1 MKKLLCILLCLMMIV
16 PSAVSLA
23 DSEPIT
29 EVKINLTIPEAEK
42 MVIDYD
48 PVPLTFSSTEYFSL
62 YSSMFAYM
70 LTGDIPP
77 GQNKFHYYPGNHV
90 FTAGEEMFVWFSLD
104 AKSHYRFTE
113 STKFTVNTKN
123 VTVFEHQVKD
133 DGSMAFITLKFY
145 IPSADPIVI
154 HPDPGTDPEPQPSQ
168 PTEPT
173 EKVTLKKLKSV
184 KLKALSA
191 KKLEVKWKKL
201 SKKEQGKIQKIEI
214 QYSTDKTFKTGV
226 KKKWAKKTKNS
237 YTIKGLKKNTKYYV
251 RIRAYKKDGNIIYV
265 SKWVTKNKK
274 TKKK

>member
-1 MKKLLCILLCLMMIV
+1 MKKTLCILLCLMFVI
-16 PSAVSLA
+16 PSAVALA
-23 DSEPIT
+23 ASEPIA
-29 EVKINLTIPEAEK
+29 EVKINLTIPEAGK
-42 MVIDYD
+42 MVADYN
-48 PVPLTFSSTEYFSL
+48 PVPLTFSSTESFSL
-62 YSSMFAYM
+62 YDSMFAY
-70 LTGDIPP
+70 LKTEGLQP
-77 GQNKFHYYPGNHV
+77 GQNKFQYLPGDHV
-90 FTAGEEMFVWFSLD
+90 FTAGEEMFVWFDLS

-133 DGSMAFITLKFY
+133 NGSMAFITLKFY
-145 IPSADPIVI
+145 IPGADPIVI
-154 HPDPGTDPEPQPSQ
+154 HPDPGTDPDPQPSQ
-168 PTEPT
+168 PTEST

-201 SKKEQGKIQKIEI
+201 SKKEQSKIQKFEI

-251 RIRAYKKDGNIIYV
+251 RIRAYKKSGNIIYV